1 MMVLL
6 LLHRG
11 KGDEVVMFIRKN
23 QVEILEIKKHISEKN
38 SMDSLNS
45 KMPMTQMSP

>member
-11 KGDEVVMFIRKN
+11 KGDEVAMFIRKS
-23 QVEILEIKKHISEKN
+23 QVEALEIKKHISEKN
-38 SMDSLNS
+38 SMDSRIVRC
-45 KMPMTQMSP
+45 Q